1 MIDDIFEL
9 AKKDPVKNYVLTPPQ
24 MEMYIENKRNPDSVM
39 YNCAICLPCKRG
51 DLDLDRLIEAI
62 QKAVDNHVA
71 FRVRIDDSGKMP
83 VMKEIK
89 DFHLEIPMIETD
101 DLIKEKKRLIRPF
114 DLKNENL
121 IRCYILL
128 CEEDCEILF
137 DMHHIIIDGTS
148 FGNIVLKEIA
158 TLYEGGMIVPEKI
171 SQLDL
176 SIAQKYLE
184 QTEEYASAE
193 QYYKEYLGDY
203 EKPETMME
211 DFENHTSVINHPAGI
226 CEVSVK
232 DDYNGISLK
241 KWAKEHHLSA
251 ATMFLAAQQ
260 YSYARF
266 AGTNRAMSFLAT
278 HGRYH
283 KEIFDT
289 VGMMVATVPMYIIFQ
304 EEETVEDFLRTVRTN
319 LKDGMKNGI
328 YPLLKIAEKHDISDS
343 VLFGY
348 EGKIT
353 QDWQIA
359 GLSIPHLYLPWDT
372 TSDKLGILVFE
383 EKDGYRVR
391 ATYRADLYCEE
402 NIRAYLDTFE
412 QILSEFINKTYIHE
426 IEMTDQT
433 QKKKMEMINETESA
447 YDQSKTVIDL
457 FREKAEEYPDN
468 IAVIYHDKKI
478 TYKKLD
484 ELTDRLA
491 EYIVSKRIGKE
502 DVVSVLIPRNEYI
515 VIASLGVLKSGAA
528 YQPLDASYPKERL
541 EFMIKDAGAKLLITD
556 EELGNL
562 ITEYQV
568 ERLFISEIDRLETKD
583 IALPAPSPED
593 LFILLYTSGTT
604 GTPKGCMIEH
614 HNIVHICHCYRKY
627 FALTE
632 KSRVTAY
639 ASYGFDANMLDLY
652 PALTTGASVYI
663 IGEDIR
669 LDLLKLN
676 EYFKEHKI
684 THALMTTQVGRQ
696 FAIETDS
703 EYLEHLLVGGEK
715 LVPLYQNK
723 PFRFW
728 NAYGPTETT
737 IFITA
742 FSVEKEYLRV
752 PIGKAICNTKLYVVD
767 KYGKLLPPCVPGEL
781 WVAGHGVSRGYLNRL
796 EQTEKVYTKNP
807 FCEEEGYG
815 TIYRT
820 GDIVRMLPDGRIDF
834 VGRKDGQVKVR
845 GFRIELSEVEQIIR
859 EFPGIK
865 DVTVAAFDEP
875 GGGNYIAA
883 YVVSDKTVPIE
894 ELNHFIEKNKP
905 PYMVPAVTM
914 QIDKIPLTQ
923 NHKVNKRALPK
934 PGRTARELVL
944 PETEM
949 QQKIC
954 DCIKEI
960 VGTDRIS
967 VTEDIFES
975 GVTSIGAIKLTV
987 ILAKAFGKPVSF
999 QDLKEYN
1006 TVRKLEEFFIN
1017 TIEEEKYEILQ
1028 DYPISQ
1034 TQNGIFV
1041 ECAANPNSTIYNIPY
1056 LMKLSDNID
1065 VGRLKNA
1072 VKSMINAHPYIKTTL
1087 ILNKS
1092 GDIRAKRN
1100 DQESPVV
1107 EIVECETLPD
1117 TSELVQPYKMLD
1129 SNLYRIKI
1137 FKTTEANY
1145 LFMEFHHI
1153 ICDGTSMGIMIEDIN
1168 KGYRNETIEPESY
1181 SGFEVALAEEKLRNT
1196 EAYEKAKAY
1205 YDSIFKDCD
1214 VEFLPLKDKN
1224 EQIPSVGRF
1233 EYISDLPME
1242 TIRKYCEEHNL
1253 TVNAFFTGVFGFV
1266 LAKYNY
1272 KEEALFTTIY
1282 NGRNDSR
1289 LANVVTMLVKT
1300 FPVRC
1305 DITGE
1310 EKIAD
1315 FLKKIKEQL
1324 MESRS
1329 NDIYSFAEIARA
1341 YDIRA
1346 DIMFAYQGDDFAFD
1360 SIGDEKA
1367 ENIGLELDTA
1377 KASLSIDVG
1386 IKEEKPVFIWEYRAD
1401 MYAESTIK
1409 GMAECMSAAAGNF
1422 VEKTWIKEVSILS
1435 ETAEKEMQSFNATD
1449 YPVEL
1454 KPVHKL
1460 FEAQVAKNPKN
1471 IACIADGEKITYE
1484 ELNTRANKVAEAL
1497 INKGIDIG
1505 EAVGMILP
1513 RTTDVPA
1520 AEYGIMKAGGAF
1532 LPMLPDYPDDRID
1545 YCLKD
1550 AKSRFVVT
1558 TKKIKETRQKL
1569 FEEAPYIV
1577 LTIEEM
1583 KEDAETGIAGNP
1595 ALEIP
1600 VDSLAYI
1607 IYTSGSTGTPKG
1619 VMIEHRNLCNFVNAN
1634 PKNHETLNFA
1644 ASGKTALSVAAISFD
1659 VSLMEMHIPLCNGMT
1674 VCIAGEEEIHNP
1686 LELFKL
1692 IGKNEIN
1699 VITGTPS
1706 FVASFIELPQAS
1718 EKLRNVKMYD
1728 IGAEAF
1734 PSALY
1739 QKIHEASPDAVII
1752 NGYGPTEATI
1762 SCTSKVMDGSGT
1774 VTIGKPAAN
1783 VQAYICDKYG
1793 NILPKGVKG
1802 ELVICGKGVGRGYVG
1817 LAEKTAEVFVTLN
1830 GRKAYR
1836 SGDLARYNEDGEIE
1850 FFGRLDNQ
1858 VKLRGFRIEL
1868 DEIENVMNQYPG
1880 IHQSVILVKENPKV
1894 GQILCGYFTASE
1906 TIDKEKL
1913 IQHLKQSLTY
1923 YMIPNV
1929 LTQMDAFPLTA
1940 NGKINKKALPEP
1952 EFAERERN
1960 YNAPETELQKKL
1972 CEMFENVLGLEQVGV
1987 DEDFFEIG
1995 GTSLLASKIAMKAIL
2010 EELPI
2015 SYGDIFDHP
2024 TVKKLEEHVLKMQGK
2039 KGQSKEVKEKEPGM
2053 ELEGISKALK
2063 YNTAAYVDEITY
2075 TDTGDVLLTGATGF
2089 LGIHVLN
2096 ELIKHTQVKVY
2107 CLVRKGRLQHIESRL
2122 KSMMI
2127 YYFSDDSM
2135 DELFGKRI
2143 IPIEGDITDKVV
2155 VDSLEAYE
2163 FQTVINCAAS
2173 VKHFVNDDSL
2183 EQINVEGVENL
2194 IALCSRTG
2202 RRLVQISTVSI
2213 AGYNINGKF
2222 SRDRKLYENELYFG
2236 QDLSNKYVNTKFR
2249 AEKAV
2254 LEAVASG
2261 KLDGKIIRVGNL
2273 MSRNSD
2279 GEFQA
2284 NANTSGFMRI
2294 LRAYAVIGKVP
2305 VSVLDEPV
2313 EFSPIDC
2320 TATAVICLAGTDKKF
2335 TVFQACNGHNVEM
2348 GDVIEML
2355 NQCGIQIEIVKDGE
2369 FMKALNQALADEKK
2383 NMLVS
2388 GLISY
2393 ASSDEEKSEEMIGY
2407 ENSFTTKALYR
2418 LGFKWPI
2425 INEIY
2430 LQKSLEALATLGFF
2444 DM

>member
-1 MIDDIFEL
+1 MLLDNIFDL
-9 AKKDPVKNYVLTPPQ
+9 AKKDSEKVYVLTPPQ

-39 YNCAICLPCKRG
+39 YNCAICFPCKKG
-51 DLDLDRLIEAI
+51 DLNLQKLSEAI
-62 QKAVDNHVA
+62 KKAVDNHAA

-89 DFHLEIPMIETD
+89 DFHLDIPVIETD
-101 DLIKEKKRLIRPF
+101 DLVKEKKRLIRPF

-128 CEEDCEILF
+128 CKDECEILF

-148 FGNIVLKEIA
+148 FGHVVLKEIA
-158 TLYEGGMIVPEKI
+158 TLYEGGSIATEKI

-184 QTEEYASAE
+184 QTEEYASAG
-193 QYYKEYLGDY
+193 QYYKEYLSTY
-203 EKPETMME
+203 EKPETMIE
-211 DFENHTSVINHPAGI
+211 DFEDHPSVINHPAGI
-226 CEVSVK
+226 CEVSVR

-241 KWAKEHHLSA
+241 SWAKEHHLSA

-266 AGTNRAMSFLAT
+266 AGTDRAMSFLAT

-283 KEIFDT
+283 KEVFDT
-289 VGMMVATVPMYIIFQ
+289 VGMMVATVPIYTTIR
-304 EEETVEDFLRTVRTN
+304 EEETVEDFLRGVRTH

-328 YPLLKIAEKHDISDS
+328 YPLLKIAEEHDVSDS

-359 GLSIPHLYLPWDT
+359 GVSLPHLYLPWDT

-391 ATYRADLYCEE
+391 ATYRADLYREE
-402 NIRAYLDTFE
+402 NIKAYLDTFE
-412 QILSEFINKTYIHE
+412 TILSEFINKTYIHE
-426 IEMTDQT
+426 IEMINPLQ
-433 QKKKMEMINETESA
+433 QKKLAMINATESA

-457 FREKAEEYPDN
+457 FRKRAEEYPDN
-468 IAVIYHDKKI
+468 IAVVYHDKKM
-478 TYKKLD
+478 TYKELD

-491 EYIVSKRIGKE
+491 AYLVSKGIGKE
-502 DVVSVLIPRNEYI
+502 DVVAVLIPRNEYI

-541 EFMIKDAGAKLLITD
+541 EFMVKDAGAKM
-556 EELGNL
+556 L
-562 ITEYQV
+562 ITEEELSGLLTEYQG
-568 ERLFISEIDRLETKD
+568 ERLFISEIERLGKRD
-583 IALPAPSPED
+583 VVLPDPSPKD

-663 IGEDIR
+663 IGDDIR

-723 PFRFW
+723 PFHFW

-742 FSVEKEYLRV
+742 FPIEKEYLRV

-767 KYGKLLPPCVPGEL
+767 KHGKLLPSCVPGEL
-781 WVAGHGVSRGYLNRL
+781 WVAGHGVSRGYLNRS
-796 EQTEKVYTKNP
+796 EQTEKVYIKNP
-807 FCEEEGYG
+807 FCDEEGYD

-820 GDIVRMLPDGRIDF
+820 GDIVRMLPDGTIDF
-834 VGRKDGQVKVR
+834 IGRNDGQVKIR
-845 GFRIELSEVEQIIR
+845 GFRIELSEVEKVIR
-859 EFPGIK
+859 AFPGIK
-865 DVTVAAFDEP
+865 DVTVVAFDEP
-875 GGGNYIAA
+875 GGGKYIAA
-883 YVVSDKTVPIE
+883 YIVSDEIIKTE
-894 ELNHFIEKNKP
+894 ELNQFIGENKP
-905 PYMVPAVTM
+905 PYMIPAVTM

-923 NHKVNKRALPK
+923 NHKVNRRALPK
-934 PGRTARELVL
+934 PERSKKELVL
-944 PETEM
+944 PKTEM
-949 QQKIC
+949 QKKIC

-960 VGTDRIS
+960 TGIS
-967 VTEDIFES
+967 QISITEDIFEA
-975 GVTSIGAIKLTV
+975 GVSSIGAVKLTV
-987 ILAKAFGKPVSF
+987 LLAKAFDKTVSF
-999 QDLKEYN
+999 HDLKEYN
-1006 TVRKLEEFFIN
+1006 TVKKLEAFLMN
-1017 TIEEEKYEILQ
+1017 AKEEKFSIYP
-1028 DYPISQ
+1028 DYPITQ

-1041 ECAANPNSTIYNIPY
+1041 ECAANPESTIYNIPY
-1056 LMKLSDNID
+1056 LFKLSDKID
-1065 VGRLKNA
+1065 IGRLKSA
-1072 VKSMINAHPYIKTTL
+1072 VEKTINAHPYVKTTL
-1087 ILNKS
+1087 FLDKS
-1092 GDIRAKRN
+1092 SDIRAKRN
-1100 DQESPVV
+1100 DQEPPKV
-1107 EIVECETLPD
+1107 EVVECETLPEV
-1117 TSELVQPYKMLD
+1117 SKLVLPYNMLN
-1129 SNLYRIKI
+1129 SHLYRIKI
-1137 FKTTEANY
+1137 FKTKEANY

-1153 ICDGTSMGIMIEDIN
+1153 ICDGTSGKIMIEDIN
-1168 KGYRNETIEPESY
+1168 RSYNNADIEVESY
-1181 SGFEVALAEEKLRNT
+1181 SGFEVALTEEKLRKT

-1205 YDSIFKDCD
+1205 YDSIFQGCD
-1214 VEFLPLKDKN
+1214 VEFLPVKDKK
-1224 EQIPSVGRF
+1224 EQIPSVGRC
-1233 EYISDLPME
+1233 EYVSDLSME
-1242 TIRKYCEEHNL
+1242 AVRKYCEEHNL
-1253 TVNAFFTGVFGFV
+1253 TENAFFTGVFGLV
-1266 LAKYNY
+1266 LAKYND

-1289 LANVVTMLVKT
+1289 LANTVTMLVKT
-1300 FPVRC
+1300 FPVLC
-1305 DITGE
+1305 NINGE

-1315 FLKKIKEQL
+1315 FLKKVKEQL
-1324 MESRS
+1324 IGSMS
-1329 NDIYSFAEIARA
+1329 NDIYSFAEISRA

-1346 DIMFAYQGDDFAFD
+1346 DILFAYQGEDFAVD
-1360 SIGDEKA
+1360 SIGGEKA
-1367 ENIGLELDTA
+1367 ESIMLELDTA
-1377 KASLSIDVG
+1377 KAPISIDVG
-1386 IKEEKPVFIWEYRAD
+1386 IRNGKPVFIWEYRAD
-1401 MYAESTIK
+1401 MYAESTIA
-1409 GMAECMSAAAGNF
+1409 GMAECMSAAALNF
-1422 VEKTWIKEVSILS
+1422 IRKTWIKEVSILS
-1435 ETAEKEMQSFNATD
+1435 ETAEKELQSFNETD

-1460 FEAQVAKNPKN
+1460 FEAQVEKNSKN
-1471 IACIADGEKITYE
+1471 IACIADGKKITYE
-1484 ELNTRANKVAEAL
+1484 ELNTRANKVAKAL

-1505 EAVGMILP
+1505 EAVGVILP

-1532 LPMLPDYPDDRID
+1532 LPMLPDYPDDRIG

-1550 AKSRFVVT
+1550 AKSRFIVT

-1569 FEEAPYIV
+1569 FEEAPYVV
-1577 LTIEEM
+1577 LTMEEIEEDI
-1583 KEDAETGIAGNP
+1583 EAGTAKNP

-1600 VDSLAYI
+1600 ADSLAYI

-1634 PKNHETLNFA
+1634 PKNHETLNFV

-1692 IGKNEIN
+1692 IQKNEIN

-1706 FVASFIELPQAS
+1706 FVTSFIELPQGS
-1718 EKLRNVKMYD
+1718 EALKNVKMYD

-1739 QKIHEASPDAVII
+1739 QKIHKASPNAVIV

-1817 LAEKTAEVFVTLN
+1817 LPEKTAEVFVTLN

-1850 FFGRLDNQ
+1850 FFGRRDNQ

-1880 IHQSVILVKENPKV
+1880 IHQSVVLVKENPKA

-1929 LTQMDAFPLTA
+1929 LTQMETFPMTA

-1952 EFAERERN
+1952 KFAAREKN
-1960 YNAPETELQKKL
+1960 YNAPQTKLQKKL
-1972 CEMFENVLGLEQVGV
+1972 CEMFANVLGLDQVGI

-2015 SYGDIFDHP
+2015 SYGDIFDNP
-2024 TVKKLEEHVLKMQGK
+2024 TVKKLEEHVLKMQRK
-2039 KGQSKEVKEKEPGM
+2039 KEQSKEEKGKESETEP
-2053 ELEGISKALK
+2053 EGIGEALK
-2063 YNTAAYVDEITY
+2063 YNTAVYVDEITY
-2075 TDTGDVLLTGATGF
+2075 TDIGDVLLTGATGF

-2107 CLVRKGRLQHIESRL
+2107 CLVRKGRMKHMESRL
-2122 KSMMI
+2122 KSMLV
-2127 YYFSDDSM
+2127 YYFSEDAM
-2135 DELFGKRI
+2135 DEMLGERI
-2143 IPIEGDITDKVV
+2143 IPIEGDITDKAV
-2155 VDSLEAYE
+2155 VDSLKEYA

-2173 VKHFVNDDSL
+2173 VKHFTNDDSL
-2183 EQINVEGVENL
+2183 DRINVEGVENL
-2194 IALCSRTG
+2194 IDLCSRTG

-2213 AGYNINGKF
+2213 AGMNINGKL
-2222 SRDRKLYENELYFG
+2222 SRDRRLHENELYFG
-2236 QDLSNKYVNTKFR
+2236 QDLSNKYINTKFR

-2261 KLDGKIIRVGNL
+2261 RLDAKIIRVGNL

-2320 TATAVICLAGTDKKF
+2320 TAAAVISLAGTDEKF

-2355 NQCGIQIEIVKDGE
+2355 NRCGIQIKIVKDAE
-2369 FMKALNQALADEKK
+2369 FMEAMNQALADEKK

-2418 LGFKWPI
+2418 LGFKWPM

-2444 DM
+2444 DV